1 MRFTFRLRAGKQ
13 IFHFAMDALS
23 EVLRLAS
30 LTGSVLADATAG
42 GAWCVSVPAA
52 TSRSFAHVVLE
63 GECALKAADAEP
75 VALRAGDMVF
85 LVRGESHLLG
95 SDLASRPTP
104 FASLLRPPVA
114 GELAPVSLGGSG
126 RRTRW
131 ATLAIS
137 ADRHLAE
144 PLFAALPPVLKS
156 TLRGTAP
163 LAWLSESLGFSL
175 SGSDAPRPGGAA
187 ALSRVAEL
195 ILIEALRRH
204 VEDLPP
210 GGTGWLAGLNDR
222 HVGAALALVHGSPG
236 EHWTVER
243 LARQVGLSRSTLG
256 DRFSQVMGEPI
267 FGFLTQ
273 VRLQL
278 AAHELA
284 TTSHAIEAVA
294 AGAGY
299 EAVNSFSR
307 AFKRVYGKPPSVWR
321 RKARRRR

>member
-1 MRFTFRLRAGKQ
+1 
-13 IFHFAMDALS
+13 MDALS
-23 EVLRLAS
+23 EVLRLAN

-52 TSRSFAHVVLE
+52 ASRSFAHVVLE
-63 GECALKAADAEP
+63 GECTLKAGDAEP
-75 VALRAGDMVF
+75 VALRAGDVAF
-85 LVRGESHLLG
+85 LARGESHLLG
-95 SDLASRPTP
+95 SDLGVEATP
-104 FASLLRPPVA
+104 FATLLRPPVA
-114 GELAPVSLGGSG
+114 GELAPVTLGGPG

-131 ATLAIS
+131 ATLAIG

-144 PLFAALPPVLKS
+144 PLFAALPATLKIG
-156 TLRGTAP
+156 LRGTAP
-163 LAWLSESLGFSL
+163 LHWLADSLGFSL
-175 SGSDAPRPGGAA
+175 SGTDAPRPGGTA

-195 ILIEALRRH
+195 VLIEALRRH

-210 GGTGWLAGLNDR
+210 GGSGWLAGLNDR
-222 HVGAALALVHGSPG
+222 YVGAALALVHGRPG

-243 LARQVGLSRSTLG
+243 LARQVGLSRSALA
-256 DRFSQVMGEPI
+256 DRFSLVVGEPI
-267 FGFLTQ
+267 FGFLTR

-284 TTSHAIEAVA
+284 TTAHSIETIAE
-294 AGAGY
+294 GAGY

-321 RKARRRR
+321 RKSRRKR

>member
-1 MRFTFRLRAGKQ
+1 
-13 IFHFAMDALS
+13 MDALS

-63 GECALKAADAEP
+63 GECAAARRGIASRC
-75 VALRAGDMVF
+75 VLRAGDVAF
-85 LVRGESHLLG
+85 LARGESHLLG
-95 SDLASRPTP
+95 SDLRGRGDALRHAAAAARRRRAGAGHAGRIRAANALGHARDLASTATWPSR
-104 FASLLRPPVA
+104 SSRRCRRC
-114 GELAPVSLGGSG
+114 SRSG
-126 RRTRW
+126 
-131 ATLAIS
+131 
-137 ADRHLAE
+137 
-144 PLFAALPPVLKS
+144 FAAPRRSP
-156 TLRGTAP
+156 
-163 LAWLSESLGFSL
+163 
-175 SGSDAPRPGGAA
+175 GSPIRSAFRSPATDAPRPGGTA

-195 ILIEALRRH
+195 VLIEALRRH

-210 GGTGWLAGLNDR
+210 GGSGWLAGLNDR
-222 HVGAALALVHGSPG
+222 YVGAALALVHGRPG

-243 LARQVGLSRSTLG
+243 LARQVGLSRSALAE
-256 DRFSQVMGEPI
+256 RFSLVVGEPI
-267 FGFLTQ
+267 FGFLTR

-284 TTSHAIEAVA
+284 TTAHSIEAIA
-294 AGAGY
+294 EGAGY

-321 RKARRRR
+321 RKSRRKR

>member
-1 MRFTFRLRAGKQ
+1 
-13 IFHFAMDALS
+13 MDALS

-52 TSRSFAHVVLE
+52 SSRSFAHVVLE
-63 GECALKAADAEP
+63 GDCTLKAGDREP
-75 VALRAGDMVF
+75 IALRAGDVAF
-85 LVRGESHLLG
+85 LARGESHVIG
-95 SDLASRPTP
+95 SDLRAEATP
-104 FASLLRPPVA
+104 FAALLRPPVA
-114 GELAPVSLGGSG
+114 GELAPVTLGGSG

-137 ADRHLAE
+137 VDRHLAE
-144 PLFAALPPVLKS
+144 PLFAALPPVLKAN
-156 TLRGTAP
+156 LRGTAP
-163 LAWLSESLGFSL
+163 LAWLSDSLGLSL

-195 ILIEALRRH
+195 VLIETLRHH

-210 GGTGWLAGLNDR
+210 GGSGWLAGLNDR
-222 HVGAALALVHGSPG
+222 HVGAALAIVHGRPG

-243 LARQVGLSRSTLG
+243 LARQVGLSRSALAE
-256 DRFSQVMGEPI
+256 RFSLVVGEPI
-267 FGFLTQ
+267 FGFLTR

-284 TTSHAIEAVA
+284 TTAHSIEAIA
-294 AGAGY
+294 EGAGY

-307 AFKRVYGKPPSVWR
+307 AFKRVYAKPPSVWR
-321 RKARRRR
+321 RKSRRKR